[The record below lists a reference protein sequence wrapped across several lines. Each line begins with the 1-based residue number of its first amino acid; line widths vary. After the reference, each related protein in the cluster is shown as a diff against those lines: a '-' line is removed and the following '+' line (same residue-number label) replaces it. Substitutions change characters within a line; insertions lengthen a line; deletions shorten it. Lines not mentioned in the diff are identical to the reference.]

1 MIITITCVGFVSWMW
16 KRDQDRWGV
25 QINGKLY
32 FIKSKCILGNGNR
45 IRYVDNIEMEIMTS
59 ELMGMALGVF
69 LGYSVVVYIVWELLS
84 E

>member
-1 MIITITCVGFVSWMW
+1 
-16 KRDQDRWGV
+16 
-25 QINGKLY
+25 
-32 FIKSKCILGNGNR
+32 LGNGNR

-69 LGYSVVVYIVWELLS
+69 LGYSVVIYIVWELLS

>member
-1 MIITITCVGFVSWMW
+1 
-16 KRDQDRWGV
+16 
-25 QINGKLY
+25 
-32 FIKSKCILGNGNR
+32 LGNGFSVG
-45 IRYVDNIEMEIMTS
+45 YVDSIEMEIMTS